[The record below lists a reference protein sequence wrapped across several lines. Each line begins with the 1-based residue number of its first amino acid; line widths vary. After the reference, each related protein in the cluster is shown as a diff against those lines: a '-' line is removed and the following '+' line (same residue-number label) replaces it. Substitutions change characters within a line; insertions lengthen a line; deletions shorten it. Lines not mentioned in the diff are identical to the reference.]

1 MQSLNKCSIYQH
13 PLRSILFLV
22 RLATYYILAQMNTI
36 ISHPFVEHLMLSN
49 PNDGIYIEETSA
61 NKYFIKA
68 IYIFTLKWQENVLLV
83 DA

>member
-1 MQSLNKCSIYQH
+1 MVNIPTSAKINFVSCI
-13 PLRSILFLV
+13 
-22 RLATYYILAQMNTI
+22 LATYYILAQMNTI
-36 ISHPFVEHLMLSN
+36 IAHPFVEHLMLSN